1 MSLNVQFDDKIFLKE
16 MMNIVAYSEGYLEG
30 IHNGKEKFLQKLAK
44 DAIQIFKEFVDQ
56 NARIDPQMYHH
67 IYEWYQ
73 VGSPDAR
80 LFDIEY
86 ATSGG
91 GLTFHGTLS
100 QSKTV
105 QQGSYIPFYDKA
117 QVMEKGLPVLIKPV
131 KSSVLTFTIN
141 GEQVFTPNEV
151 TVEHPGGTRVAG
163 SFEHVFDIFFKQYFT
178 QSVLEATGIREYM
191 QNSKLYKENLYA
203 DKNGGRAKGVEI
215 GYNWITKVGIPNV

>member
-1 MSLNVQFDDKIFLKE
+1 MTINVQFNDKTFLKE

-30 IHNGKEKFLQKLAK
+30 IHKGKTVFLQEIAK
-44 DAIQIFKEFVDQ
+44 DAIQMFKDFVDQ

-86 ATSGG
+86 SASNG
-91 GLTFHGTLS
+91 GLTFNGTLS

-105 QQGSYIPFYDKA
+105 QQGSYTPFYDKA
-117 QVMEKGLPVLIKPV
+117 DVMEKGLPVLIKPV
-131 KSSVLTFTIN
+131 KSSILTFTIN

-151 TVEHPGGTRVAG
+151 IVEHPGGTKVAG
-163 SFEHVFDIFFKQYFT
+163 AFEHIFDMFFKQHFT
-178 QSVLEATGIREYM
+178 QSVLESTGIKEYM

-203 DKNGGRAKGVEI
+203 AKTGGKAKGIEI
-215 GYNWITKVGIPNV
+215 GYNWITKVGISNV